1 MNMSKAA
8 GDVSKCSCR
17 RASESTDVW
26 ERAQFQQPHQTLGEV
41 QGLLGQGAALNK
53 PKPRYR
59 FRLESTASEIVML
72 LPPFCGVLSACSL
85 CCFRRKSFDVD
96 ISYCWQCQ
104 RVSCY

>member
-26 ERAQFQQPHQTLGEV
+26 ERVQFQQPHQTLGEV

-53 PKPRYR
+53 PKPR
-59 FRLESTASEIVML
+59 
-72 LPPFCGVLSACSL
+72 
-85 CCFRRKSFDVD
+85 
-96 ISYCWQCQ
+96 
-104 RVSCY
+104 